1 MRRQYQGNRH
11 TAHPTQQHS
20 GVSRTIPTGETTR
33 ILLTPPVVLSLITSA
48 QRGVVSGSTRQ
59 NHGWIPS
66 SDGVD
71 ALQQRARRGFAP
83 DFRVLN
89 GLPRHPPIRNCR
101 LDPLTYQMDT
111 VKSCCQSEEQVP
123 MREAGGEREPGGQNG
138 ASHGSRPRASARVKE
153 PAE

>member
-89 GLPRHPPIRNCR
+89 GLPGIRQPETAALILSLIR
-101 LDPLTYQMDT
+101 WTRSGA
-111 VKSCCQSEEQVP
+111 KIEEQVP
-123 MREAGGEREPGGQNG
+123 RWEEAGGEREAVGKNG
-138 ASHGSRPRASARVKE
+138 ASHASRPRRLNKSQGAN
-153 PAE
+153 